1 MTKDIAL
8 PGLLTAAALATAVAV
23 VANPVMP
30 SLPDVQIPALFPSQL
45 VVPPAA
51 KAAIGAAATAT
62 IPAIQTAVE
71 GLDRTTSVV
80 QQAVR
85 DIADV
90 VLPTPRVSAVRNAAR
105 SLGAVADPVRPPVRT
120 IPLALPPIVASS
132 ALAGVQRNTN
142 RTAAPR
148 SGRPTVAVA
157 PQNSAPSAAPPPMAA
172 VSVPARQ
179 DSTPQDSTPQDS
191 TPTAKTAPEP
201 SQVRRQPGQRRG

>member
-23 VANPVMP
+23 SQSGHAVASGRADPRIV
-30 SLPDVQIPALFPSQL
+30 PAAAGRAA
-45 VVPPAA
+45 AA

-90 VLPTPRVSAVRNAAR
+90 VLLTRGSPAVRNAAR

-142 RTAAPR
+142 RTAALAQ
-148 SGRPTVAVA
+148 GA
-157 PQNSAPSAAPPPMAA
+157 
-172 VSVPARQ
+172 
-179 DSTPQDSTPQDS
+179 
-191 TPTAKTAPEP
+191 
-201 SQVRRQPGQRRG
+201 